1 MMFLGV
7 DNILMNSPAVS
18 SASSPV
24 LVLSQH
30 DVNMVIIF
38 LVFLALVVVLQPLI
52 LSLTFRRQR
61 DSAGKPNAESVS
73 SFFEIPYIT
82 WYLVHYGIAALAVI
96 AILILALDNVIDK
109 TTVAALLGSLFGYVL
124 GSSSKGSS
132 SPVKSP
138 NKPTSSDSESLPGGG
153 EN

>member
-1 MMFLGV
+1 MRFCWV
-7 DNILMNSPAVS
+7 DNILMKPSAVS

-30 DVNMVIIF
+30 DVNMIIIF

-52 LSLTFRRQR
+52 LSLTFRRR
-61 DSAGKPNAESVS
+61 KDPAEKPTADSAS

-132 SPVKSP
+132 SPTKSP
-138 NKPTSSDSESLPGGG
+138 NKPTGGDSESLPGGG
-153 EN
+153 GN